1 MSNPDRFIEEVT
13 EEVRRDRLFN
23 LMRRYGWIAIA
34 AVVLL
39 VVGAAYNEWQKAR
52 DTAAARAFG
61 DAVLTA
67 IEAPTPE
74 ERAAGLAAIQ
84 ADDAGR
90 ALMLDLLSAGLRQPG
105 QDVAASL
112 ATLGRISADATL
124 PQAYRDLA
132 LIKRVLIAGD
142 ALPAPERDAALAS
155 LAEAGRPFR
164 LLAMEQQAL
173 ALVQSGDIAGALA
186 TIAATEQE
194 PQASALQKR
203 RLGQLRLALGGD
215 GLDK

>member
-1 MSNPDRFIEEVT
+1 MSNPDSFIEEVT

-112 ATLGRISADATL
+112 ATLARISADATL

-164 LLAMEQQAL
+164 PLAMEQQAL

-203 RLGQLRLALGGD
+203 RLGQLRQALGGD

>member
-1 MSNPDRFIEEVT
+1 MSNPDSFIEEVT

-23 LMRRYGWIAIA
+23 LMGRYGWIAIA

-90 ALMLDLLSAGLRQPG
+90 ALMLDLL
-105 QDVAASL
+105 
-112 ATLGRISADATL
+112 
-124 PQAYRDLA
+124 
-132 LIKRVLIAGD
+132 
-142 ALPAPERDAALAS
+142 
-155 LAEAGRPFR
+155 
-164 LLAMEQQAL
+164 
-173 ALVQSGDIAGALA
+173 
-186 TIAATEQE
+186 
-194 PQASALQKR
+194 
-203 RLGQLRLALGGD
+203 
-215 GLDK
+215 